1 MLLPP
6 GYLDLAFFWQSHLL
20 MSSAGSLPLFP
31 QKSMLLHCGSLW
43 DLFVANARLSSSP
56 ATMQQCFSHAR
67 YGTVVPCQSWCTCS
81 SAGSNETCESACRYH
96 SLGISTENKLSTDTK
111 RQQRVAERKFQ
122 RMRLA
127 TEMRGNVNRNL
138 PRNVPY

>member
-1 MLLPP
+1 M
-6 GYLDLAFFWQSHLL
+6 W
-20 MSSAGSLPLFP
+20 
-31 QKSMLLHCGSLW
+31 
-43 DLFVANARLSSSP
+43 V
-56 ATMQQCFSHAR
+56 
-67 YGTVVPCQSWCTCS
+67 
-81 SAGSNETCESACRYH
+81 CRYH

-122 RMRLA
+122 RIRLA